1 MNCDDRAAGS
11 GCFTRR
17 FVSSP
22 LLVALAGLAFLS
34 TSVRAVEP
42 VDFNRDI
49 RALLSDNC
57 FACHGFD
64 AAARTTDLRLDTRE
78 GATADLG
85 GYSALVPGD
94 AKNSRLLKRI
104 MSTDDSM
111 RMPPGDAHKKPLS
124 SEAVELI
131 RRWIDE
137 GAVWGKHW
145 SFQPP
150 VAATI
155 PADGT
160 HPIDHFVN
168 RRLLAKDRQLSPR
181 AATHTL
187 ARRIAFDL
195 TGLPPTAA
203 DVAALAEQPT
213 PAEWSRWTQGLLDSP
228 HFGERMAMWWL
239 DGARYSD
246 TDGFQADATRQNWP
260 WRDWVVAAFNRN
272 MPFDDFT
279 IEQFAGDLLPDAS
292 DEQRLATCFHRNHMH
307 NGEGGRDPAESR
319 VDYVLDRTNTMGT
332 LWLGLTLGCTQCHDH
347 KFDPISQQ
355 AYYSLTAY
363 FNSIDENGSAGGG
376 AKPFLKYRSP
386 LAKQVVDEA
395 ALVLVEMKKR
405 LDAVKTQAEPEF
417 AIKLDD
423 MIAAARDS
431 FQPWTIV
438 LPAALRSTEG
448 TVLSADGNGMVTSND
463 SGKVQDDFI
472 VEVPSDAIDRISGIR
487 LEVFADPKQQDGKY
501 SYASTGEFI
510 LTNAKLQLRSRDNA
524 SVTDVALIRATASI
538 EGKGED
544 TKYGRASGTL
554 DDDPR
559 TGWTTRTK
567 PVEPVQVIVFE
578 LAEPIVLSSDS
589 TLDVVLMQRS
599 LAPRELIGRFRL
611 SVTNQRGQAV
621 RSLGPMPME
630 RLAQLVLEH
639 EAANPENKYSVAD
652 FPGDLRRQ
660 LLDQFLSDFNPW
672 KMASQQHGIAS
683 RQVNDANRAAGDMN
697 VTVLSE
703 RPEARKTHVLVR
715 GVWDQHGE
723 EVRPA
728 VLAAVLPAPPES
740 VRSRLELAKWVV
752 SRQNPL
758 TARVIVNHVWQL
770 FFGSGLV
777 RTPNDFGSQG
787 EMPTHPDLLDW
798 LAVDFME
805 HDWDFKHLVRQI
817 VTSRTYQQDSRVTAE
832 LLIQDPEN
840 RLLARGARFR
850 LPSWMIRDSAL
861 ASSGLLNPAVGGP
874 PMFAYQPPGVWQD
887 QFMGR
892 FTYKPTLGPGQY
904 RRTLYT
910 FWRRSSSPTFLFDSA
925 MRRTCEVV
933 PRLTNTPLHALT
945 LLNDVTALESA
956 RTLAERGWQ
965 NNPEM
970 TAESR
975 IKAMFQTV
983 LCRKPTQREFAVLM
997 REYEM
1002 THRYYEQ
1009 HVAAALAVTS
1019 VGQLP
1024 DVDNARAIDVASEM
1038 LIASLILNLDES
1050 ITHE

>member
-1 MNCDDRAAGS
+1 
-11 GCFTRR
+11 
-17 FVSSP
+17 
-22 LLVALAGLAFLS
+22 
-34 TSVRAVEP
+34 
-42 VDFNRDI
+42 
-49 RALLSDNC
+49 
-57 FACHGFD
+57 
-64 AAARTTDLRLDTRE
+64 
-78 GATADLG
+78 
-85 GYSALVPGD
+85 
-94 AKNSRLLKRI
+94 
-104 MSTDDSM
+104 
-111 RMPPGDAHKKPLS
+111 
-124 SEAVELI
+124 
-131 RRWIDE
+131 
-137 GAVWGKHW
+137 
-145 SFQPP
+145 
-150 VAATI
+150 
-155 PADGT
+155 
-160 HPIDHFVN
+160 
-168 RRLLAKDRQLSPR
+168 
-181 AATHTL
+181 
-187 ARRIAFDL
+187 
-195 TGLPPTAA
+195 
-203 DVAALAEQPT
+203 
-213 PAEWSRWTQGLLDSP
+213 
-228 HFGERMAMWWL
+228 
-239 DGARYSD
+239 
-246 TDGFQADATRQNWP
+246 
-260 WRDWVVAAFNRN
+260 
-272 MPFDDFT
+272 
-279 IEQFAGDLLPDAS
+279 
-292 DEQRLATCFHRNHMH
+292 
-307 NGEGGRDPAESR
+307 
-319 VDYVLDRTNTMGT
+319 
-332 LWLGLTLGCTQCHDH
+332 
-347 KFDPISQQ
+347 
-355 AYYSLTAY
+355 
-363 FNSIDENGSAGGG
+363 
-376 AKPFLKYRSP
+376 
-386 LAKQVVDEA
+386 
-395 ALVLVEMKKR
+395 
-405 LDAVKTQAEPEF
+405 
-417 AIKLDD
+417 
-423 MIAAARDS
+423 
-431 FQPWTIV
+431 
-438 LPAALRSTEG
+438 
-448 TVLSADGNGMVTSND
+448 
-463 SGKVQDDFI
+463 
-472 VEVPSDAIDRISGIR
+472 
-487 LEVFADPKQQDGKY
+487 
-501 SYASTGEFI
+501 
-510 LTNAKLQLRSRDNA
+510 
-524 SVTDVALIRATASI
+524 
-538 EGKGED
+538 
-544 TKYGRASGTL
+544 
-554 DDDPR
+554 
-559 TGWTTRTK
+559 
-567 PVEPVQVIVFE
+567 
-578 LAEPIVLSSDS
+578 
-589 TLDVVLMQRS
+589 
-599 LAPRELIGRFRL
+599 
-611 SVTNQRGQAV
+611 
-621 RSLGPMPME
+621 MPME
-630 RLAQLVLEH
+630 RLAQLVLEL
-639 EAANPENKYSVAD
+639 EAADPENKYTVAD
-652 FPGDLRRQ
+652 LPGDLRRQ

-728 VLAAVLPAPPES
+728 VLSAVLPAPPES